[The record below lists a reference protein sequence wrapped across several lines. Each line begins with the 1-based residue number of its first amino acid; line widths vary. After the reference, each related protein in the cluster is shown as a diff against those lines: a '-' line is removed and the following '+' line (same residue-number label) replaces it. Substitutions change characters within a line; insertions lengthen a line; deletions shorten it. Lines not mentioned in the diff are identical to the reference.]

1 MIIHDLHD
9 HRISH
14 FTVLAV
20 FFDHVGFCSEQCAQ
34 NFPTLEMTDNSRA
47 LPKGVQMLVPAYH
60 FNCSGTIRE
69 WGVILERRILS
80 RIDFQ
85 VWRQSNGERS
95 RYQIVGAN
103 TVTNLRVRPNRKM
116 VLSVPDQRRIRVKP
130 GDVVGVYI
138 GREGDT
144 KIKYTPSRS
153 VVTYF
158 TRADRPLRE
167 FVIRNPVDSQ
177 SLHKSPL
184 ISAAVESSKLLV
196 R

>member
-1 MIIHDLHD
+1 MIRRSVILV
-9 HRISH
+9 
-14 FTVLAV
+14 VL
-20 FFDHVGFCSEQCAQ
+20 FGHVGFCSEQCAQ
-34 NFPTLEMTDNSRA
+34 NFPTLEMTGNPRA

-69 WGVILERRILS
+69 WGVILERHRPS

-85 VWRQSNGERS
+85 VWRQSNGERG
-95 RYQIVGAN
+95 RYQLVGAN
-103 TVTNLRVRPNRKM
+103 TVANLRVRPNRKM
-116 VLSVPDQRRIRVKP
+116 MLSVPYQRRIRVKP

-144 KIKYTPSRS
+144 EIKYTPSRS
-153 VVTYF
+153 VVAYF

-177 SLHKSPL
+177 SFHKSPL

>member
-1 MIIHDLHD
+1 MIIRDLHD

-20 FFDHVGFCSEQCAQ
+20 LFDHVGFCSEQCAQ

-85 VWRQSNGERS
+85 VWRQSNGERG

-167 FVIRNPVDSQ
+167 FFIRNPVDSQ

>member
-1 MIIHDLHD
+1 MIIRDLHD

-20 FFDHVGFCSEQCAQ
+20 LFDHVGFCSEQCAQ

-167 FVIRNPVDSQ
+167 FFIRNPVDSQ

>member
-1 MIIHDLHD
+1 MIRRSVILV
-9 HRISH
+9 
-14 FTVLAV
+14 VL
-20 FFDHVGFCSEQCAQ
+20 FDHVGFCSEQCTQ
-34 NFPTLEMTDNSRA
+34 NFPTLEMTGNPRA

-69 WGVILERRILS
+69 WGVILERRRPS

-85 VWRQSNGERS
+85 VWRQSNGERG
-95 RYQIVGAN
+95 RYQLVGAN

-116 VLSVPDQRRIRVKP
+116 MLSVPYQRRIRVKP

-144 KIKYTPSRS
+144 EIKYTPSRS
-153 VVTYF
+153 VVAYF
-158 TRADRPLRE
+158 TRADRPLRQ

-177 SLHKSPL
+177 SFHKSPL

>member
-1 MIIHDLHD
+1 MIIRDLHD

-20 FFDHVGFCSEQCAQ
+20 LFDHVGFCSEQCAQ

-85 VWRQSNGERS
+85 VWRQYNGERS

-167 FVIRNPVDSQ
+167 FFIRNPVDSQ